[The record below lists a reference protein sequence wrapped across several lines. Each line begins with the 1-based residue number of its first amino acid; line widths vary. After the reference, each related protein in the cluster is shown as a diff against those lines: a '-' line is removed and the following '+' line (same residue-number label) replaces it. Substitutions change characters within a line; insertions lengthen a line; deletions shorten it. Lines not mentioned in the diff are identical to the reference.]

1 MGSRLDLATRHR
13 AAALLVLLIG
23 LAALAGCSQPP
34 PAPANSFERE
44 VALSPG
50 SFVEVNLAMNDSA
63 ELAYR
68 WSTAPEAT
76 IAFDVHSHA
85 GGEVRYHERANATSG
100 EGSFTAPSEGTY
112 SLLWENTADEEITV
126 DVAIEGDF
134 RIDSIVP

>member
-1 MGSRLDLATRHR
+1 MGSRRPATRH
-13 AAALLVLLIG
+13 AALLALVAS

-34 PAPANSFERE
+34 AAPADTFERE
-44 VALSPG
+44 VDLAPG

-85 GGEVRYHERANATSG
+85 GDEVRYHERANASSR
-100 EGSFTAPSEGTY
+100 EGSFTAPSGGTY
-112 SLLWENTADEEITV
+112 SLLWENTADEEVTV
-126 DVAIEGDF
+126 EVEVEGEF
-134 RIDSIVP
+134 RVDSVVP